1 MIHWTPIKPSL
12 CACLGPLNGEQYCNC
27 TMVQKQLP
35 RSEGH
40 IRQQEELKAR
50 ILQELDAVEKGLN
63 SNALE
68 LAADLESVGVYTEAA
83 ALLRRQHEAIKQ
95 LMEALDHAKDYAPI
109 GGDAFERAKQALADT
124 EDFK

>member
-1 MIHWTPIKPSL
+1 LVALLHGENTMKLEPVQLEHARHCGNYLMNLWTPIKPSL

-63 SNALE
+63 S
-68 LAADLESVGVYTEAA
+68 
-83 ALLRRQHEAIKQ
+83 K
-95 LMEALDHAKDYAPI
+95 
-109 GGDAFERAKQALADT
+109 
-124 EDFK
+124 